1 MADKIVFVH
10 IKYAS
15 GEEVKLTGKSTSL
28 TQTELLNLLAPEIMS
43 DYELLLRASERER
56 DGKRKKRASSAPA
69 ASAAAQ
75 APEPFSAL
83 FSNLERYKRQV
94 AAAAAAK
101 APAPA
106 AEAEPELAAEPPA
119 AADKSP
125 VYTPSSPKYS
135 TESPAYHP
143 HAPSYEPVTFKPLH
157 SPCESQDN

>member
-28 TQTELLNLLAPEIMS
+28 TQTELLILLAPEIMS

-69 ASAAAQ
+69 AAPAAQAQ

-94 AAAAAAK
+94 AAAKAP

-106 AEAEPELAAEPPA
+106 AEPELAVDPPA

-125 VYTPSSPKYS
+125 VYTPS
-135 TESPAYHP
+135 SPAYHP